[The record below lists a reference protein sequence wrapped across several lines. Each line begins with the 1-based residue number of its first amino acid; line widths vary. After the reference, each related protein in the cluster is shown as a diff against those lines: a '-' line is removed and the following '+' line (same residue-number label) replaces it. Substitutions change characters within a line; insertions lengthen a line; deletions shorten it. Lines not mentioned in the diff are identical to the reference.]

1 VKTKPIAVMVGSRS
15 DLPVLQGAFDLLE
28 KFGVSYELKVL
39 SAHRTPSQTIR
50 FAQEARKKG
59 YKVIIAA
66 AGGAAHLAGV
76 VAAHTTLPVIGIPI
90 ETQALGGVD
99 SLFSTVQMPSGVPVG
114 CMAIGKSG
122 ATNAALFS
130 IQILG
135 IDNKILEKKLLDYK
149 KNFASAILKK

>member
-1 VKTKPIAVMVGSRS
+1 
-15 DLPVLQGAFDLLE
+15 
-28 KFGVSYELKVL
+28 
-39 SAHRTPSQTIR
+39 
-50 FAQEARKKG
+50 
-59 YKVIIAA
+59 
-66 AGGAAHLAGV
+66 
-76 VAAHTTLPVIGIPI
+76 
-90 ETQALGGVD
+90 
-99 SLFSTVQMPSGVPVG
+99 MPSGVPVG